1 MLGAFC
7 VGKAFFVM
15 NDRIMCVKGKLRQE
29 SNRPAKKHILTKTRA
44 ALAFAALLALT
55 ACAVL
60 VGCAPTGG
68 TDSSLDYQEKIAEI
82 EGVWHEGDGE
92 WGFAAQLDGCDM
104 RLTLRSPES
113 VEGVAL
119 RCSGAAV
126 FMGFD
131 GVEIPLEARNS
142 DTVLRLRRLLSLDK
156 ADIDAFDKAGGDS
169 TVLHGSGD
177 GYEWTVTLNG
187 AGDPTK
193 IEYTDS
199 NGSSSL
205 EIESVKYAEHEG

>member
-1 MLGAFC
+1 
-7 VGKAFFVM
+7 M
-15 NDRIMCVKGKLRQE
+15 NNRIMCVKGKLRQE

-82 EGVWHEGDGE
+82 EGVWREGDGE
-92 WGFAAQLDGCDM
+92 WGFAAQLDGGDM

-113 VEGVAL
+113 VEGVTL

-126 FMGFD
+126 FMGID
-131 GVEIPLEARNS
+131 GVEIPLEARNA
-142 DTVLRLRRLLSLDK
+142 DTVLPLRKLLSLERS
-156 ADIDAFDKAGGDS
+156 DIDAFDKAGGDS
-169 TVLHGSGD
+169 TVLRGSGD

-199 NGSSSL
+199 DSVSSL
-205 EIESVKYAEHEG
+205 EIESVRYAEPEG

>member
-1 MLGAFC
+1 MLGAFLAPERRFAMSDKIMFSR
-7 VGKAFFVM
+7 GKHQPG
-15 NDRIMCVKGKLRQE
+15 N
-29 SNRPAKKHILTKTRA
+29 NRSAKKHTPAK
-44 ALAFAALLALT
+44 ALADLTLAVLLVIT

-68 TDSSLDYQEKIAEI
+68 TNSSLDYQDKIAEI
-82 EGVWHEGDGE
+82 EGVWREGDGE
-92 WGFAAQLDGCDM
+92 WRFAAQLDGGDM

-113 VEGVAL
+113 VEGVTL

-131 GVEIPLEARNS
+131 GVEIPLEARNA
-142 DTVLRLRRLLSLDK
+142 DRVLRLRKLLSLERS
-156 ADIDAFDKAGGDS
+156 DIDAFDKTGGDS
-169 TVLHGSGD
+169 TVLRGSGD

-187 AGDPTK
+187 GGDPTK

-199 NGSSSL
+199 DGSSSL
-205 EIESVKYAEHEG
+205 EIGSVKYAEPEE